1 MLTWIYHTCV
11 SFTAHISHSCR
22 RRQLLFWLKLFCTQ
36 RLAIL
41 LPRDAMRLLFV
52 CLSAH
57 LSLYNVYLPL
67 FTVINLKKLISLKL
81 SVRTTYS
88 DLRHLKLHC

>member
-1 MLTWIYHTCV
+1 MLTWIYHTYV
-11 SFTAHISHSCR
+11 RFTARISHSCR

-57 LSLYNVYLPL
+57 LSLYNVYLPF
-67 FTVINLKKLISLKL
+67 FTVINVKKTHQFKTQCKDDI
-81 SVRTTYS
+81 
-88 DLRHLKLHC
+88 